1 MAETSKGNRIALAL
15 FPFLHWL
22 IGVWCFLL
30 AIVPFDVYAL
40 LGESPW
46 WSSAIFFGVAGLLTV
61 LLAVFAGLLS
71 LSQETSPTLYSF
83 LPLFFSCV
91 APFVAYVTCF
101 TDPSVSLELLLVMK
115 ILSLIISVFLGTS
128 VMAFI
133 ARDLPPLAAF
143 LLGHPTEK
151 LGFFQKLKL
160 SLLDFFN
167 FRKDPGNLLWIL
179 GFFLLVTLIYYDD
192 RLARIPTFVVIP
204 AGYLAALLCIRY
216 VKGRRGYFLSSFL
229 WVHLLLAFFAFLGW
243 GVGLWLSSYGFD
255 LAFFPYISGYLLL
268 WSYDQGDRRLKEIM
282 EGPST
287 PSGLPTDMKNDCRE
301 GMDLGSR
308 R

>member
-71 LSQETSPTLYSF
+71 LSQETSPALYSF

-143 LLGHPTEK
+143 LLGHPTKK

-192 RLARIPTFVVIP
+192 RLARIPAFVLIP
-204 AGYLAALLCIRY
+204 AGYLAALLSIRY
-216 VKGRRGYFLSSFL
+216 VKGRRGYFSHPSFGSTFFSPSSPSWAGELGCGFL
-229 WVHLLLAFFAFLGW
+229 PMALTSPSSPTYLATCSFGPMTRAI
-243 GVGLWLSSYGFD
+243 VG
-255 LAFFPYISGYLLL
+255 
-268 WSYDQGDRRLKEIM
+268 
-282 EGPST
+282 
-287 PSGLPTDMKNDCRE
+287 
-301 GMDLGSR
+301 
-308 R
+308 